1 MEKPR
6 QTRINV
12 TMGEDTRDELLKRI
26 PEKERSK
33 FIESLIRK
41 ELGMEERPDYRVG
54 RPKSENPELD
64 QQ

>member
-1 MEKPR
+1 MSEKPR

-12 TMGEDTRDELLKRI
+12 TMGEDTRDELLKRL

-41 ELGMEERPDYRVG
+41 ELGMEKRPDYQVG
-54 RPKSENPELD
+54 RPK
-64 QQ
+64 QG